1 MNLSKR
7 IISICLIFV
16 LVFSGV
22 GATAINASALSE
34 NARYYESIPE
44 TVHATVGNP
53 FKIFYN
59 NILSI
64 LKLKV
69 VFDVP
74 KELEMNCYD
83 NRIEIT
89 SKIQGDFVIPWRVY
103 DNEYVLVD
111 SGEML
116 FIVRDIALKNATGLV
131 IGDSTISAGLI
142 TQTLL
147 DIYEKNN
154 KKLTLLGTNG
164 TYPNFHEGRSGWKSS
179 MYCNKESDGIYKNP
193 FYRNGFDFS
202 YYMAMQDYEK
212 VDFVIIQLGIND
224 IRTMTLEN
232 YSSRKVLSNFEK
244 MISGIRAYDE
254 ELPIIIGVTIPP
266 SENIEKFNIT
276 LNISSEFEYRNNIIH
291 FASDLMSSF
300 NNYENIW
307 FSPINCVIDSE
318 TQFEDA
324 IHPTSE
330 GYKAIA
336 TQYVNTIN
344 GIVNK
349 KIKVTAPEITKTK
362 ICNGYIS
369 ISWNGT
375 FDAESYDVIKNGTVI
390 ATTSKL
396 NFKDADVFSG
406 ESYKYK
412 IRANCKN
419 GNMYTSKAEVVYYL
433 GTPVLKSA
441 TTIQNGVLV
450 NWNEVNS
457 AEEYIVYRKT
467 SDSSWVKLGK
477 TKKLSFIDNT
487 AKSGT
492 KYFYTVVAYSGD
504 TKSTFD
510 TCGVSAYYLATP
522 KLASVTN
529 KNGSVVV
536 NWDSIKGAK
545 GYNVYRK
552 TSKSGKWKKVT
563 STTDTKYTDKNV
575 KSGSNYF
582 YTIRAYN
589 GKNMSSYVTNGIAT
603 KYLSVPKLTKAV
615 SNSKGVSVTYGKVT
629 GATGYLVYRKTGNGK
644 WTKIAT
650 VTGNNKT
657 TYLDKTAKKGV
668 TYTYTVRAVNG
679 KYISSYN
686 SKGITIKDK
695 Y

>member
-44 TVHATVGNP
+44 NAYAIVNQP
-53 FKIFYN
+53 FKIYYN
-59 NILSI
+59 NILSLPD
-64 LKLKV
+64 LKI
-69 VFDVP
+69 VFDTP
-74 KELEMNCYD
+74 DELDRKCFD
-83 NRIEIT
+83 DHVEIT
-89 SKIQGDFVIPWRVY
+89 SKIPGDFVITWRVY

-164 TYPNFHEGRSGWKSS
+164 TYPNFHEGRSGWTSS

-193 FYRNGFDFS
+193 FYSNGFDFS

-266 SENIEKFNIT
+266 SEDVEKYNNS
-276 LNISSEFEYRNNIIH
+276 LAISSEFEYRNNIIH
-291 FASDLMSSF
+291 FASDLMEYF
-300 NNYENIW
+300 NEYENIC
-307 FSPINCVIDSE
+307 FSPINCVINSE
-318 TQFEDA
+318 TQFKDA
-324 IHPTSE
+324 IHPNAD
-330 GYKAIA
+330 GYKTIA
-336 TQYVNTIN
+336 NEYVKSIN
-344 GIVNK
+344 GTANK
-349 KIKVTAPEITKTK
+349 KIQVKAPVISGTK
-362 ICNGYIS
+362 IRAGYIT
-369 ISWNGT
+369 INW
-375 FDAESYDVIKNGTVI
+375 DATYGAGSYDVIKNGTVI
-390 ATTSKL
+390 ATTTKL
-396 NFKDADVFSG
+396 SYKDSDVFSG

-477 TKKLSFIDNT
+477 TKKLSFVDNT

-504 TKSTFD
+504 IKSTFD

-536 NWDSIKGAK
+536 NWGSVKGAK

-650 VTGNNKT
+650 VTEKNKT

>member
-1 MNLSKR
+1 MNILKR
-7 IISICLIFV
+7 IISAC
-16 LVFSGV
+16 LVFILMFSFFS
-22 GATAINASALSE
+22 TSLISASALSE
-34 NARYYESIPE
+34 GARYYESIPKIAY
-44 TVHATVGNP
+44 ATVGEP
-53 FKIFYN
+53 FKIYYN
-59 NILSI
+59 NILSLPG
-64 LKLKV
+64 LKI
-69 VFDVP
+69 VFNVP
-74 KELEMNCYD
+74 EEINRRCYD
-83 NRIEIT
+83 NRIEI
-89 SKIQGDFVIPWRVY
+89 SSQIPGDFVIPWRVY

-193 FYRNGFDFS
+193 FYSNGFDFS

-362 ICNGYIS
+362 ISNGYIS

-396 NFKDADVFSG
+396 IFKDADVFSG

-419 GNMYTSKAEVVYYL
+419 GNRYTSKAEFVYYL

-477 TKKLSFIDNT
+477 TKKLSFVDNT

-536 NWDSIKGAK
+536 NWGSVKGAK

-603 KYLSVPKLTKAV
+603 KYLSVPKLTKVV
-615 SNSKGVSVTYGKVT
+615 SKSKGVSVTYGKVA
-629 GATGYLVYRKTGNGK
+629 GATDYVVYRKTGNGK
-644 WTKIAT
+644 WTKIET
-650 VTGNNKT
+650 VTEKNKT